1 MIDFDKIR
9 KNSKL
14 ARTGFYHVVGAHYF
28 VREAEFDALVEEVER
43 LRAEADEMRRWAEE
57 AAHAEN
63 LNAQDA
69 QKERAAV
76 VAWLDAQLP
85 DADFCDGCGQRGTT
99 VDRLADAIERG
110 EHRREEKP

>member
-43 LRAEADEMRRWAEE
+43 LRDAECLADARVAEMHDVAMLR
-57 AAHAEN
+57 
-63 LNAQDA
+63 
-69 QKERAAV
+69 ERAAV
-76 VAWLDAQLP
+76 VAWLREVSERRFPRDEREAGIV
-85 DADFCDGCGQRGTT
+85 F
-99 VDRLADAIERG
+99 RLSHEVERG
-110 EHRREEKP
+110 EHRKETP